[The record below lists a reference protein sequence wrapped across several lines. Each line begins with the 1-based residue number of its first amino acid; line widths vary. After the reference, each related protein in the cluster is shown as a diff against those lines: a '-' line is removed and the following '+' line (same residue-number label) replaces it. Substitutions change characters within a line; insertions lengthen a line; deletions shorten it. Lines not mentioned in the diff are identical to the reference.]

1 MKKILFVLWL
11 LPFTAFAQRYN
22 AMTVHYYL
30 PEGYSTRDIG
40 HAQDPYEAFTPL
52 RIYAIVAD
60 GYHVCYGGIKSADL
74 PRSRNE
80 YIAQLESAL
89 KSMTADKH
97 YSYEP
102 TLSDNKNSVY
112 SYDGKK
118 IELSSDYKKMTKWSG
133 GNDAAKQRFYEIN
146 IDDVLP

>member
-1 MKKILFVLWL
+1 MF
-11 LPFTAFAQRYN
+11 FAQ
-22 AMTVHYYL
+22 
-30 PEGYSTRDIG
+30 PES
-40 HAQDPYEAFTPL
+40 
-52 RIYAIVAD
+52 V
-60 GYHVCYGGIKSADL
+60 
-74 PRSRNE
+74 
-80 YIAQLESAL
+80 L
-89 KSMTADKH
+89 KSIIADKH